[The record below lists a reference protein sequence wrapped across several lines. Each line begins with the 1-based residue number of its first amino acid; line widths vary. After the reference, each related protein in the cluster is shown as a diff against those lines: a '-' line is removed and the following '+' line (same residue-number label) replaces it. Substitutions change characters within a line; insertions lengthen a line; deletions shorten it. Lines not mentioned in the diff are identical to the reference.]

1 MTLPRPVL
9 VACVAAAMAAAY
21 SHPLAQAPSPKPFAP
36 PVAASRQAAPAP
48 GSVDPTLFGEMR
60 WRAIGPHRAG
70 RTKAAAGV
78 PGQPHTFYIGVCN
91 GGVWKTTDAGRTWQP
106 IFDEQPTGSIGSI
119 AVAPS
124 DPNVVY
130 VGSGEGLARPD
141 LSVGDGVY
149 RSADAGKTW
158 THLGLRDGQQIPNVA
173 VDPKD
178 PNRLFVAVAGHP
190 YGPSEE
196 RGIFRST
203 DGGRSFDKV
212 LYKDENVGGNDV
224 DIDPSDPST
233 VYATLWEE
241 RQGPWENAMWRGQGG
256 GIYKSTD
263 GGTTWKQ
270 LKSGLPENG
279 AITQANLAIAPG
291 NTKRLYTTVAVG
303 PLVTFYRSDDAGETW
318 ALATSDTRPTGR
330 IGGGDLAVP
339 LVNPKNA
346 DTVIMASTV
355 SYKSVDGGKTWVP
368 FKGAP
373 GGDDYQNGWINPD
386 DPDIILLAS
395 DQGAVVTLNGGE
407 TWSSWY
413 NQPTAQLYHVNTDND
428 FPYRVCS
435 GQQESGSACVA
446 SRGND
451 GEITFREWHP
461 VGVEEYG
468 YVVPDPLNADIVY
481 GGKITRY
488 DRRTAQVQNIGPVPG
503 GRGGPPPSPGTP
515 AYRTV
520 RTLPVAF
527 SPIDRRTLFFA
538 NNYLWKT
545 ADGGITWKRI
555 SDDPTR
561 KTYEL
566 PAVIGKYSDPSLVV
580 QRGVI
585 YTIAPSYVDANR
597 IWIGTD
603 DGVIRTTA
611 DGGATWK
618 DVTPPA
624 LKPWMKVFN
633 MDAGRFDPLTAYA
646 AVNTLRLDDMRP
658 HLFRT
663 HDGGRTWA
671 EINDGLEDGGPTSSV
686 REDPKRKGLL
696 YAATERRVYVSFDD
710 GDHWQSLQLNMAPS
724 SVRDITVKDDD
735 LIAATHGRGFWI
747 LDDVTPLRQIEP
759 KVIDASAYLF
769 RPQAAWRVR
778 WNTNTDTPLP
788 PEEPAGQNPPEGA
801 IIDYYLKA
809 AAMGPVT
816 LEIVGSDGRLVR
828 RYSSDDPVVRP
839 DPATSSLPLYWY
851 RPPMVLS
858 ARPGMHRFTW
868 DLHYQPLAGGG
879 GGRGGIGL
887 PIAAVAHNTAPAP
900 SAPWVPPGAYDVRLS
915 VDGKTYTQPITVK
928 QDPRVKTPAIV
939 MQQVYTLTKTAYYD
953 AVRVQSE
960 LQQARDVRAKL
971 AATISKGGAEAEKLS
986 ALDKSLE
993 TLIGSPAVPSGGRGA
1008 GGGGGRGGFPA
1019 APAGSLSGAST
1030 ALVAAAMSLGVD
1042 AQPTALTLDAV
1053 RTARSNAARA
1063 LAVWTTMRGEL
1074 NRAGLAVRSGAEEAA
1089 LVTRAR
1095 AIHERVL
1102 TLDTHD
1108 DINLANFTP
1117 ERNYTQRLENQVNLP
1132 KMFEGGLDAVFLA
1145 VYVGQGPLT
1154 PEGYENAYKQAV
1166 QKFDAIHRFTEEVAP
1181 GHIGLA
1187 LTSTDVRRIAA
1198 TGRKVALIGVEN
1210 AYSIGEDL
1218 SKIKEF
1224 GDRGALYISFSHNGH
1239 SQLSDSNTG
1248 EREGWKWNGLSPL
1261 GRQAVAEANRQ
1272 GLMIDVSHPSKDS
1285 MMQTLEISK
1294 APIIASHSAVR
1305 ALCNNSRNLDDEQLV
1320 ALKKNGGVVQVVA
1333 LAGYV
1338 KDSTPSPERAAAL
1351 DALRKEFNL
1360 PAGTPLGGRG
1370 LGRGGAGRGGALAA
1384 LGDEQRAALQARLAD
1399 VNERF
1404 PPPPRATVADF
1415 VDHVDYVV
1423 KKIGIDHV
1431 GISTDFDGG
1440 GGVEGW
1446 NGAEETFNVT
1456 LELVRRGY
1464 TEAQIGKI
1472 WSGNLLRVMDNA
1484 QRIGAQMRGRT
1495 Q

>member
-1 MTLPRPVL
+1 
-9 VACVAAAMAAAY
+9 VAAAVAAVY
-21 SHPLAQAPSPKPFAP
+21 SHPLAQVPPRPASTPSAR
-36 PVAASRQAAPAP
+36 PVPGQAAPAP
-48 GSVDPTLFGEMR
+48 PAGSVDPKLFGEMR
-60 WRAIGPHRAG
+60 WRSIGPYRAG

-141 LSVGDGVY
+141 LSVGDGIY
-149 RSADAGKTW
+149 RSADAGATW
-158 THLGLRDGQQIPNVA
+158 THLGLHDGQQIPNIA

-178 PNRLFVAVAGHP
+178 ANRLFVAVAGHP
-190 YGPSEE
+190 YGPNEE

-203 DGGRSFDKV
+203 DGGKSFQKV

-224 DIDPSDPST
+224 DIDPSNPSV

-256 GIYKSTD
+256 GIFKSTD
-263 GGTTWKQ
+263 GGTTWTQ
-270 LKSGLPENG
+270 LKTGLPAEG
-279 AITQANLAIAPG
+279 AITQANLAIAAG
-291 NTKRLYTTVAVG
+291 NPRRLYATVAVG
-303 PLVTFYRSDDAGETW
+303 PAVTFYRSDDAGETW
-318 ALATSDTRPTGR
+318 AQATTDTRPTGR

-339 LVNPKNA
+339 LVNPRNP

-355 SYKSVDGGKTWVP
+355 SYKSVDAGKTWVP

-386 DPDIILLAS
+386 NPDIILLAS
-395 DQGAVVTLNGGE
+395 DQGAVVTLNGGA

-413 NQPTAQLYHVNTDND
+413 NQPTAQLYHVNADNA

-468 YVVPDPLNADIVY
+468 YVVPDPLNPDIVY
-481 GGKITRY
+481 GGKITRH
-488 DRRTAQVQNIGPVPG
+488 DRRTAQTQNISPVPG
-503 GRGGPPPSPGTP
+503 GRGGPPPAPGTP
-515 AYRTV
+515 SYRTV
-520 RTLPVAF
+520 RTLPVTF
-527 SPIDRRTLFFA
+527 SLVDRKTLFFA

-545 ADGGITWKRI
+545 IDGGITWKRI

-561 KTYEL
+561 KTYDL
-566 PAVIGKYSDPSLVV
+566 PSVIGKYADPSLAA

-585 YTIAPSYVDANR
+585 YTIAPSYLDVNR

-603 DGVIRTTA
+603 DGVIKTTA
-611 DGGATWK
+611 DGGVTWK

-624 LKPWMKVFN
+624 LQPWMKVFN

-658 HLFRT
+658 HIFRT

-671 EINDGLEDGGPTSSV
+671 EIITGLEEGGPTSSV

-759 KVIDASAYLF
+759 KVIDAAAYLF
-769 RPQAAWRVR
+769 RPQTAWRVR

-801 IIDYYLKA
+801 IIDYYLKSA
-809 AAMGPVT
+809 AAGPVT
-816 LEIVGSDGRLVR
+816 MEVFGSDGKLVR
-828 RYSSDDPVVRP
+828 RYSSADPVVRP
-839 DPATSSLPLYWY
+839 DPATSSLPLYWF

-858 ARPGMHRFTW
+858 TEAGMHRFTW
-868 DLHYQPLAGGG
+868 DLHYQPLSAGGG
-879 GGRGGIGL
+879 GRGGGIGL
-887 PIAAVAHNTAPAP
+887 PIAAVAHNTVP
-900 SAPWVPPGAYDVRLS
+900 SPTAPWVPPGAYTVKLS
-915 VDGKTYTQPITVK
+915 VDGQTYTQPIAIK
-928 QDPRVKTPAIV
+928 QDPRVKTPALV
-939 MQQVYTLTKTAYYD
+939 MQQVYTLTKAAYYD
-953 AVRVQSE
+953 AVAVQAE
-960 LQQARDVRAKL
+960 LQQARSARTKL
-971 AATISKGGAEAEKLS
+971 AAILEKGGAQAEALGS
-986 ALDKSLE
+986 LDKKLDG
-993 TLIGSPAVPSGGRGA
+993 LIGAPAAPAGGRGE
-1008 GGGGGRGGFPA
+1008 GGGGRGGFAA
-1019 APAGSLSGAST
+1019 APAGSLAGASN

-1042 AQPTALTLDAV
+1042 AQPTALTLSAV
-1053 RTARSNAARA
+1053 RTARSNAAGALGAWTALRA
-1063 LAVWTTMRGEL
+1063 EL
-1074 NRAGLAVRSGAEEAA
+1074 TRAGLAVRSGAEEAA
-1089 LVTRAR
+1089 LVEKAR
-1095 AIHERVL
+1095 AIHDRVI

-1108 DINLANFTP
+1108 DISAGNFTAD
-1117 ERNYTQRLENQVNLP
+1117 RNYLQRLPNQVNLP
-1132 KMFEGGLDAVFLA
+1132 KMFEGGLDAAFFA
-1145 VYVGQGPLT
+1145 VYVGQGALT
-1154 PEGYENAYKQAV
+1154 PDGYASAYKQAV
-1166 QKFDAIHRFTEEVAP
+1166 EKFDAIHRLAEQIAP
-1181 GHIGLA
+1181 DKIGLA
-1187 LTSTDVRRIAA
+1187 LTAADVRKIAA
-1198 TGRKVALIGVEN
+1198 TGRRVALIGVEN

-1218 SKIKEF
+1218 SKIGEF
-1224 GDRGALYISFSHNGH
+1224 ADRGARYMSFSHNGH

-1261 GRQAVAEANRQ
+1261 GRRAVEEANRQ
-1272 GLMIDVSHPSKDS
+1272 GLMIDVSHPSKAS
-1285 MMQTLEISK
+1285 MMQTLEITK
-1294 APIIASHSAVR
+1294 APIIASHSAAR
-1305 ALCNNSRNLDDEQLV
+1305 ALCNHSRNLDDEQLL
-1320 ALKKNGGVVQVVA
+1320 ALKKNGGVIQVVA
-1333 LAGYV
+1333 FAGYV
-1338 KDSTPSPERAAAL
+1338 KESTPSPERTAAL
-1351 DALRKEFNL
+1351 EALRKEFNL
-1360 PAGTPLGGRG
+1360 PAGLPLGGRG
-1370 LGRGGAGRGGALAA
+1370 FGSRGVAGRGGALAV
-1384 LGDEQRAALQARLAD
+1384 LTDEQRASLQKRLAEID
-1399 VNERF
+1399 DKF
-1404 PPPPRATVADF
+1404 PPPPRATVSDF
-1415 VDHVDYVV
+1415 VDHIDYVV

-1440 GGVEGW
+1440 GGVDGW
-1446 NGAEETFNVT
+1446 NGADETFNVT

-1464 TEAQIGKI
+1464 REAQIAKI
-1472 WSGNLLRVMDNA
+1472 WSGNLLRVMDEV
-1484 QRIGAQMRGRT
+1484 QRIGARMRAQT